1 LDDGRCSGRRSRGR
15 PRDGATRPH
24 QGDPPTVER
33 PGGRSR
39 RDCPVSRQDA
49 AHTHWS
55 ARIWSWSPKVGRW
68 QPEHGRPKRPV
79 TLEVSSDDARPGE
92 AFDYWRNIA
101 YYQFDADPPPGGADG
116 FRARAKALVTPGG
129 SLYIYQS
136 SAVSGRRTARQI
148 RADGGGGFTIGL
160 VLSGRRW
167 HQDETQVVTTAGPGQ
182 LFCYDAERVSR
193 VKWTDHEGVHVALP
207 RALVDAAVSGP
218 LPPASRIIQTLNRS
232 RLAPFLCSQLA
243 LLARQFDA
251 LSERE
256 RVVMFDVSV
265 DLFLTILRAAF
276 AADGDAAAM
285 DLRTYYTT
293 ARRLIQERYADHGLT
308 PENIAWALGCS
319 RSTLYR
325 AFRAH
330 GTTVAR
336 CIREV
341 RLQEAKRRIEE
352 EADAPIA
359 TISAQC
365 GFYDPAHFRRLFRE
379 HFDMNPSDVRDMVR
393 TPARQSS

>member
-1 LDDGRCSGRRSRGR
+1 M
-15 PRDGATRPH
+15 
-24 QGDPPTVER
+24 
-33 PGGRSR
+33 
-39 RDCPVSRQDA
+39 SRQDA

-129 SLYIYQS
+129 SLYIYKS

-148 RADGGGGFTIGL
+148 RADGGSGFTIGL

-207 RALVDAAVSGP
+207 RALVEAAVSGP

-256 RVVMFDVSV
+256 RVVMFDASV